1 MSGLTV
7 AEKTS
12 HNLPPAVFVLTL
24 GVFVLGTC
32 EFMMM
37 GLLPNMA
44 SELGVSIPMASW
56 VVTAYALGIA
66 IGGPIMTV
74 MTSKLSRKSALI
86 VLMGL
91 FVIGNVMCA
100 FAATYSS
107 VITARVLT
115 SLGQGAFFGVGAVMV
130 ASLVPEHRKASAIA
144 AMFLGLTLATVA
156 GVPLGTAL
164 GNWEG
169 WRTPFWVIAGLG
181 VVSLMGLIFM
191 IPTRTDDI
199 KPNFKTEL
207 SALKDR
213 RIWAALA
220 TTILLTACAFPL
232 FTYIVP
238 MLQGLLALSP
248 AGVTSSL
255 FIVGIGMTIGNY
267 LGGRLADWNVNRAL
281 IVIAIAIAVVSLALC
296 WTSTH
301 LIPAQI
307 NWFLWGIVTFAAIP
321 ASQVSVMRF
330 GAGAPNLV
338 STLNISAFNV
348 GVALGAWIGGL
359 VLSWGYSLIAIPLTA
374 AVVALVA
381 SLAAIICVRIWRKV

>member
-12 HNLPPAVFVLTL
+12 HSLPPAVFVLTL

-32 EFMMM
+32 EFVMM

-91 FVIGNVMCA
+91 FVIGNIMCA
-100 FAATYSS
+100 FAPTYSS

-207 SALKDR
+207 RALKDM
-213 RIWAALA
+213 RIWAALT
-220 TTILLTACAFPL
+220 TTILMTACAFPL

-238 MLQGLLALSP
+238 MLQGLLELSP

-255 FIVGIGMTIGNY
+255 FIVGTGMTIGNY

-281 IVIAIAIAVVSLALC
+281 IVIALAIAVVSLALC
-296 WTSTH
+296 WTSTY

-381 SLAAIICVRIWRKV
+381 SLAAIICVRVWRKV

>member
-12 HNLPPAVFVLTL
+12 HNPPPAVFVLTL

-381 SLAAIICVRIWRKV
+381 SLAAIICVRVWRKV

>member
-381 SLAAIICVRIWRKV
+381 SLAAIICVRVWRKV

>member
-1 MSGLTV
+1 
-7 AEKTS
+7 
-12 HNLPPAVFVLTL
+12 
-24 GVFVLGTC
+24 
-32 EFMMM
+32 
-37 GLLPNMA
+37 
-44 SELGVSIPMASW
+44 
-56 VVTAYALGIA
+56 
-66 IGGPIMTV
+66 
-74 MTSKLSRKSALI
+74 
-86 VLMGL
+86 
-91 FVIGNVMCA
+91 
-100 FAATYSS
+100 
-107 VITARVLT
+107 
-115 SLGQGAFFGVGAVMV
+115 
-130 ASLVPEHRKASAIA
+130 
-144 AMFLGLTLATVA
+144 
-156 GVPLGTAL
+156 
-164 GNWEG
+164 
-169 WRTPFWVIAGLG
+169 
-181 VVSLMGLIFM
+181 M

-381 SLAAIICVRIWRKV
+381 SLAAIICVRVWRKV